1 MIKNLLTFL
10 PFILA
15 MLFIFGV
22 IDIKYI
28 NVFIVVSILAFVYKF
43 INYAFKQDNI
53 NRDNSDN
60 PNPKNIFTEEEYMHE
75 IHASN
80 KAGIPWM

>member
-43 INYAFKQDNI
+43 INY
-53 NRDNSDN
+53 
-60 PNPKNIFTEEEYMHE
+60 
-75 IHASN
+75 
-80 KAGIPWM
+80 

>member
-10 PFILA
+10 AVILA
-15 MLFIFGV
+15 MLLILGI

-28 NVFIVVSILAFVYKF
+28 NVFIVLSILAFVYNF

-53 NRDNSDN
+53 NGDYI
-60 PNPKNIFTEEEYMHE
+60 NPKISLQKKNKCE
-75 IHASN
+75 IMYEN
-80 KAGIPWM
+80 TRDGIPHM